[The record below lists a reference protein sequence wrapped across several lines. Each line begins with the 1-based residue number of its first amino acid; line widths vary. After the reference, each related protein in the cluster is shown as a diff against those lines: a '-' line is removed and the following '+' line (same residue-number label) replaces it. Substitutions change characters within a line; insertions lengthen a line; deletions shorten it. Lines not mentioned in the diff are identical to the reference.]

1 MSSRITEGRFTD
13 ELKTVIKTNFVH
25 TCLSDWKLVVRSSR
39 RQSGF
44 CVQMK
49 NSPQRETQSAIPEEG
64 NQRETTV
71 IALSGTITVLF
82 RDSLSLISFLSVDTI
97 FAMYGLLSVATRRY
111 N

>member
-1 MSSRITEGRFTD
+1 MSFRLEACGALALVAEAESN
-13 ELKTVIKTNFVH
+13 LKANPH
-25 TCLSDWKLVVRSSR
+25 
-39 RQSGF
+39 
-44 CVQMK
+44 
-49 NSPQRETQSAIPEEG
+49 ESALQLDGTPH
-64 NQRETTV
+64 RKETTV

>member
-1 MSSRITEGRFTD
+1 MT
-13 ELKTVIKTNFVH
+13 
-25 TCLSDWKLVVRSSR
+25 
-39 RQSGF
+39 
-44 CVQMK
+44 